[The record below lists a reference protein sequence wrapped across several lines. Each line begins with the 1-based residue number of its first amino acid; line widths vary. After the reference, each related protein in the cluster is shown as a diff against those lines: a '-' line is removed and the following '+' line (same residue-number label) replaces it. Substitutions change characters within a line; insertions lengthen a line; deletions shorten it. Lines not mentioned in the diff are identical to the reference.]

1 MSEIY
6 IRTVVLPLTVR
17 GVTVVDGDGN
27 YNVYINSRLS
37 SDEQKQT
44 LLHEMTHVRSGDFE
58 SFEDIDEL
66 EKGLP

>member
-6 IRTVVLPLTVR
+6 IRTVALPLTVR

-27 YNVYINSRLS
+27 YNVYINSQLS

-44 LLHEMTHVRSGDFE
+44 LLHEMTHVRRGDFE

>member
-44 LLHEMTHVRSGDFE
+44 RLHEMTHVRRGDFE